1 MNIDELNKEK
11 KKVKLRKNLFVLSII
26 ILPLINFVVFYVIQN
41 TSAFLMAF
49 QKKKID
55 ILTNEPTPF
64 WSFDNYVMIWEE
76 FTQSNRSSELY
87 IALTNT
93 FKFFALG
100 IIMLPISFMTSYF
113 MYKKILFYKFFQIVF
128 FIPSILSSV
137 VWATIFKIVVEP
149 SGPIAKLIQLLNHS
163 EFPIILLGSY
173 KYSLGTVMAYSVWMG
188 IAGNFIL
195 FGGALSRIP
204 VEVIEAGQLDGINW
218 FTEMVKVIIPL
229 IFPTLSTLILL
240 QLTGLFMSS
249 GSILLL
255 TGGSY
260 NTTTIAFHIFSN
272 VYKVPITS
280 NKYNYAASVGLIFTV
295 FTLPLV
301 FVSRWL
307 LNKVEDVQ
315 Y

>member
-1 MNIDELNKEK
+1 
-11 KKVKLRKNLFVLSII
+11 
-26 ILPLINFVVFYVIQN
+26 
-41 TSAFLMAF
+41 
-49 QKKKID
+49 
-55 ILTNEPTPF
+55 
-64 WSFDNYVMIWEE
+64 
-76 FTQSNRSSELY
+76 
-87 IALTNT
+87 
-93 FKFFALG
+93 
-100 IIMLPISFMTSYF
+100 
-113 MYKKILFYKFFQIVF
+113 
-128 FIPSILSSV
+128 
-137 VWATIFKIVVEP
+137 
-149 SGPIAKLIQLLNHS
+149 
-163 EFPIILLGSY
+163 
-173 KYSLGTVMAYSVWMG
+173 MAYSVWMG

-204 VEVIEAGQLDGINW
+204 TEVIEAGQLDGINW

-260 NTTTIAFHIFSN
+260 NTTTIAYYIFAN

-280 NKYNYAASVGLIFTV
+280 NQYNYAASVGLIFTV
-295 FTLPLV
+295 LTLPLV